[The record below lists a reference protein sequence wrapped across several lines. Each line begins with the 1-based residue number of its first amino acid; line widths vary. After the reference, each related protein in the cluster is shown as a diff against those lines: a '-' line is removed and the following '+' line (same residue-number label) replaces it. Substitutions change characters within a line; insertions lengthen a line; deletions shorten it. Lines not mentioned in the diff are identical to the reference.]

1 MTLQRRVRA
10 MGRGIFY
17 ADLVSDRSAPPPADR
32 REVAPDPAI
41 HGRDTRFRWPDLVAL
56 AVGGLIILI
65 SWKVGFAMMDRGYR
79 MVLPTPPLVAFL
91 DPQITRRSI
100 AAITVGVVGI
110 ALAIYWRHRERA
122 GNPPG
127 WRRQLIGGWILA
139 LSWSTSLAL
148 IYGFEKG
155 YANVL
160 TGPNEYLNDLPLI
173 DSTSSMLSEFSRHI
187 LQTDAPYPAS
197 MIAES
202 PVWTTHV
209 AGHPPLATLVFYW
222 LQEIGLPGGFWAS
235 TLCIVVGTLSA
246 IGLPVAVRALG
257 APDAARRLIPFVAL
271 FPGTVWMGVSADGL
285 FTGVV
290 CVGLGLVCVGAV
302 SSSRWGWVASFA
314 GGVLLGSALYLNY
327 GLVLCGI
334 AVLAA
339 FAITMLRSERRRR
352 VLARWG
358 VATAGV
364 GAVALSFTLAGFNW
378 IEGLQ
383 VLRVRYYQ
391 GIANRRPYFYF
402 VWANFGAFSISTSP
416 FVFLIIHRAASSL
429 RGLRASGWAFTQSQI
444 AAAISVG
451 GFAAIM
457 AADLSGMSKA
467 ETERIWLPFAMLCW
481 AGCATLRGWLR
492 IVVLAGSVISALLV
506 NHWFYTGW

>member
-1 MTLQRRVRA
+1 MRWIGTLV
-10 MGRGIFY
+10 FY
-17 ADLVSDRSAPPPADR
+17 ANHVS
-32 REVAPDPAI
+32 DPAI
-41 HGRDTRFRWPDLVAL
+41 PSPVDGPTAAPDARVKGRDTRFRWPDMIAL
-56 AVGGLIILI
+56 AIGGLIILI

-91 DPQITRRSI
+91 EPHITRRSI
-100 AAITVGVVGI
+100 AAITVGVVGV
-110 ALAIYWRHRERA
+110 ALAIYWRRRERA

-139 LSWSTSLAL
+139 LSWSMSLAC
-148 IYGFEKG
+148 IDGFEKG
-155 YANVL
+155 WVSVL
-160 TGPNEYLNDLPLI
+160 TDPNEYLHDLPLI
-173 DSTSSMLSEFSRHI
+173 DSTSSFLSDFTRHI

-209 AGHPPLATLVFYW
+209 AGHPPLATLLFYW
-222 LQEIGLPGGFWAS
+222 LAEIGLPGGFWAA
-235 TLCIVVGTLSA
+235 TLCIVVGTLSV
-246 IGLPVAVRALG
+246 IGLPMAVRALG

-290 CVGLGLVCVGAV
+290 CLGLGLLCAGAV
-302 SSSRWGWVASFA
+302 SSSRWGWLAAFV
-314 GGVLLGSALYLNY
+314 GGVLMGSALYLNY

-339 FAITMLRSERRRR
+339 FAITVLRAHHRRR
-352 VLARWG
+352 VLARWA

-364 GAVALSFTLAGFNW
+364 GSVVLAFSLAGFNW
-378 IEGLQ
+378 LEGLA

-416 FVFLIIHRAASSL
+416 FVFLILRRAAASL
-429 RGLRASGWAFTQSQI
+429 RGLRASGWEFTQAQI

-451 GFAAIM
+451 GFAAILI
-457 AADLSGMSKA
+457 ADISGMSKA

-492 IVVLAGSVISALLV
+492 IAVLVGSVISALLV
-506 NHWFYTGW
+506 NHIFYTGW